1 MNFYHTYR
9 FLFIFGLLAVAISC
23 STTKRVPKNKR
34 LLIENTIKVNDTLP
48 KDEIPYSLL
57 SQKRNTK
64 FLGIPFRLG
73 LGYLAK
79 KNADS
84 SYMAWLNKKPNRK
97 NNLVK
102 LLSEKQVNRLGKSFL
117 VSGYSN
123 FFKKL
128 GEEPVVL
135 DESKLIKS
143 KKNLMGYY
151 FNNGY
156 FNTQVTHTL
165 DTFASKKVK
174 INFVVKTGKP
184 FVIDS
189 ITEKIETPE
198 LALLFAKNKQQS
210 LIKPNQIYKTE
221 RFDNERKR
229 ITSYFQN
236 NGVFYFR
243 ESDVLHKLD
252 TINTHGKVNVTLKIS
267 NPLVKSETSDSLVAK
282 PFQIFN
288 INKVAVFVDNATIKN
303 TQKYTDTLTYKNI
316 TFYSTEKLNYK
327 PQALA
332 NAIFIEKDSLFSE
345 KKRTLT
351 SQALSNLK
359 QFQYPNIQFL
369 EDSTEKDN
377 GCLNT
382 NIFLTPYKKFSL
394 SPSIDFTYSN
404 IINFG
409 ISGEAALTIRNIFR
423 GAENLEIAAQGSIGS
438 SKHLSNPDDVFFNLS
453 EYGVDFRLHFPRI
466 FFPINTSRI
475 IKREM
480 MPTTRINF
488 SLNRQINIG
497 LDKENFSG
505 ALNYAWQPRKN
516 TSFRVDLVNA
526 QFVRNL
532 NILNYFTVYKTSYT
546 TLNLLAQT
554 YNSNPTYW
562 DASGNLTDIGAIL
575 FIYDAVIGNTAV
587 PPTEQ
592 DLKIIRSIGERF
604 ARLVEDNLIVST
616 NVTFSKTSKTDNL
629 DVNYYTFKTKL
640 EAAGNTLA
648 LISNFTKDPLS
659 NNKNQT
665 IFNVEYSQYV
675 KAEVEFSK
683 HTPVFEKSN
692 FAFRVFAGFAI
703 PYGNSDNIPFSRS
716 YFAGGANDNRAWQA
730 YRLGPGRSGGID
742 DYNEANL
749 KVTFNA
755 EYRFNIL
762 GKLNG
767 ALFTDV
773 GNIWNALDDVTEEEY
788 RFEGIQSLKDL
799 AVSSGVGMRYDFGF
813 FVFRLDWGFKTYNPA
828 RPENT
833 RWLKDFTISQSV
845 LNFGINYP
853 F

>member
-288 INKVAVFVDNATIKN
+288 SNKVAVFVDNATIKN

-316 TFYSTEKLNYK
+316 TFYSTVFSIWS
-327 PQALA
+327 
-332 NAIFIEKDSLFSE
+332 IFIS
-345 KKRTLT
+345 
-351 SQALSNLK
+351 
-359 QFQYPNIQFL
+359 
-369 EDSTEKDN
+369 
-377 GCLNT
+377 
-382 NIFLTPYKKFSL
+382 
-394 SPSIDFTYSN
+394 
-404 IINFG
+404 
-409 ISGEAALTIRNIFR
+409 
-423 GAENLEIAAQGSIGS
+423 
-438 SKHLSNPDDVFFNLS
+438 
-453 EYGVDFRLHFPRI
+453 
-466 FFPINTSRI
+466 
-475 IKREM
+475 
-480 MPTTRINF
+480 
-488 SLNRQINIG
+488 
-497 LDKENFSG
+497 
-505 ALNYAWQPRKN
+505 
-516 TSFRVDLVNA
+516 
-526 QFVRNL
+526 
-532 NILNYFTVYKTSYT
+532 
-546 TLNLLAQT
+546 
-554 YNSNPTYW
+554 
-562 DASGNLTDIGAIL
+562 
-575 FIYDAVIGNTAV
+575 
-587 PPTEQ
+587 
-592 DLKIIRSIGERF
+592 
-604 ARLVEDNLIVST
+604 
-616 NVTFSKTSKTDNL
+616 
-629 DVNYYTFKTKL
+629 
-640 EAAGNTLA
+640 
-648 LISNFTKDPLS
+648 
-659 NNKNQT
+659 
-665 IFNVEYSQYV
+665 
-675 KAEVEFSK
+675 
-683 HTPVFEKSN
+683 
-692 FAFRVFAGFAI
+692 
-703 PYGNSDNIPFSRS
+703 
-716 YFAGGANDNRAWQA
+716 
-730 YRLGPGRSGGID
+730 
-742 DYNEANL
+742 
-749 KVTFNA
+749 
-755 EYRFNIL
+755 
-762 GKLNG
+762 
-767 ALFTDV
+767 
-773 GNIWNALDDVTEEEY
+773 
-788 RFEGIQSLKDL
+788 
-799 AVSSGVGMRYDFGF
+799 
-813 FVFRLDWGFKTYNPA
+813 
-828 RPENT
+828 
-833 RWLKDFTISQSV
+833 
-845 LNFGINYP
+845 
-853 F
+853 